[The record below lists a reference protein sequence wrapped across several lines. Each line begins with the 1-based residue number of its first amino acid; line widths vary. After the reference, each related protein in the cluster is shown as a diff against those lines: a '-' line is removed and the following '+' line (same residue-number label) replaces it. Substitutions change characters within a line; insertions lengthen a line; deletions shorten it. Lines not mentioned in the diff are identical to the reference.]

1 MILENIKEIY
11 DNYTPDFHSQG
22 DYDFLKIDNFGFHK
36 EKSFDEKSISFKEE
50 FGSQDEKLNFENG
63 EFRIQKENKE
73 FESFDVENKGLSNA
87 KTKVTTKT
95 LGLKR
100 KREDDEQITF
110 GFKDYESNLDFKY
123 SEYYENNK
131 NSKKTQGRKKKDEKE
146 KGNHTKYSFDNIMRK
161 IKSNFMDFCHKLLNR
176 SIKDRNLQFLK
187 LNSKINENL
196 KRDYNI
202 ELFNKTIQDL
212 YENSS
217 ISSKYRKQIK
227 ECSHKNK
234 LIVQEIY
241 KRKDEEIE
249 AIKILNL
256 TYGELF
262 QIFRKKILDISPE
275 LENKINGITLLQ
287 SDEFNDINK
296 FFNEI
301 REQEVKKEES
311 LEDIDE
317 YLNNVKSLCLTYEDW
332 FNDKKGRNRNK
343 KEKN

>member
-1 MILENIKEIY
+1 MIIENIKEIY
-11 DNYTPDFHSQG
+11 GKNYFLDFDSQTD
-22 DYDFLKIDNFGFHK
+22 DYQKIDNFGFHK
-36 EKSFDEKSISFKEE
+36 ENISLEDKSISFKDEI
-50 FGSQDEKLNFENG
+50 GYQDEKLNLESD
-63 EFRIQKENKE
+63 EFKFQKENKK
-73 FESFDVENKGLSNA
+73 FNCFDSENKGYSNF

-95 LGLKR
+95 LGFKR
-100 KREDDEQITF
+100 KRDEEEFTF
-110 GFKDYESNLDFKY
+110 GFNMYEPNLDFKY
-123 SEYYENNK
+123 FENNK
-131 NSKKTQGRKKKDEKE
+131 KSKKVQGRKKKDEKE
-146 KGNHTKYSFDNIMRK
+146 KGNHTKYSNDNIMRK

-202 ELFNKTIQDL
+202 ELFKKTIQDL

-227 ECSHKNK
+227 ECSEKNK
-234 LIVQEIY
+234 MIIQEIY
-241 KRKDEEIE
+241 KKENEEIE
-249 AIKILNL
+249 AIKILKL

-262 QIFRKKILDISPE
+262 QIFRKKIANISPE
-275 LENKINGITLLQ
+275 LEDKIKDITLLQ

-301 REQEVKKEES
+301 REQEINKKEP
-311 LEDIDE
+311 LEVIEE
-317 YLNNVKSLCLTYEDW
+317 YLNNVKYLCLTYEDW

-343 KEKN
+343 KKV

>member
-1 MILENIKEIY
+1 MYLGNFKDIY
-11 DNYTPDFHSQG
+11 DNCGSDFHSQA
-22 DYDFLKIDNFGFHK
+22 DNDFLKIENLGLHNGNF
-36 EKSFDEKSISFKEE
+36 SFDEKSGSLKEE
-50 FGSQDEKLNFENG
+50 FGYPDEKLNIESDDFK
-63 EFRIQKENKE
+63 IQKESKE
-73 FESFDVENKGLSNA
+73 FNDFDAENKAYSNF

-100 KREDDEQITF
+100 KRDEDEFTF
-110 GFKDYESNLDFKY
+110 GFNKYEPELDF
-123 SEYYENNK
+123 EYFENNK
-131 NSKKTQGRKKKDEKE
+131 NLKKTQGRKKKDEKE

-202 ELFNKTIQDL
+202 ELFKKTIQDL
-212 YENSS
+212 YENSP
-217 ISSKYRKQIK
+217 ISCKYRKQIK

-234 LIVQEIY
+234 MIIQEIY
-241 KRKDEEIE
+241 KKENEEIE
-249 AIKILNL
+249 AIKILKL

-262 QIFRKKILDISPE
+262 QIFRKKIANISPE
-275 LENKINGITLLQ
+275 LEDKIKDITLLQ
-287 SDEFNDINK
+287 NDEFNDINK

-301 REQEVKKEES
+301 REQEIKKEES

-317 YLNNVKSLCLTYEDW
+317 YINNVKNLCLTYEDW

-343 KEKN
+343 KKE